1 MADFEVG
8 FPDGQYISHGVDLPT
23 ALKLADVFHR
33 GGDPQSIIDAIED
46 EEVRTVAQR
55 ISDRLSTHS
64 ARGKGA

>member
-1 MADFEVG
+1 MADFEIG
-8 FPDGQYISHGVDLPT
+8 FPDGQYISHGVDTAT
-23 ALKLADVFHR
+23 ALKLAEAFHR
-33 GGDPQSIIDAIED
+33 GDDPQPIIDAIED